1 MKRGYTQKKYMS
13 KVKLIKDTSN
23 DISITSDVIVG
34 FPGESEDDFINT
46 LEVVEN
52 SGFDSIFMYKFS
64 PRPGTIAETFVDKYI
79 PQEIIDDRFNR
90 LKDLQTSISNR
101 RLSRFVGSYQE
112 VLVEGPSKNNKN
124 KSTGRSD
131 NNNIVIINSITKP
144 GTIQKVLITKN
155 TPFVLYG
162 DLIS

>member
-1 MKRGYTQKKYMS
+1 MRGLFKPGD
-13 KVKLIKDTSN
+13 DTSRLYSFF
-23 DISITSDVIVG
+23 IGSFTS
-34 FPGESEDDFINT
+34 
-46 LEVVEN
+46 
-52 SGFDSIFMYKFS
+52 K
-64 PRPGTIAETFVDKYI
+64 IAETFVDKYI

-112 VLVEGPSKNNKN
+112 VLVEGPTKNNKN

-131 NNNIVIINSITKP
+131 NNNIVIINSLTKP